1 MDHKAKERVAIAK
14 DALAWVQ
21 AGALVPASNVYVIPV
36 STGVR
41 LFLTG
46 DSNKQLRDV
55 VLGPCRVCAKGAL
68 FLAKAVR
75 FDNVSIEDYNRCNW
89 EEPLLEHFDIEQL
102 SLIERWF
109 EGWSSLGNDAWTF
122 RWHHPD
128 NTERMTLILQ
138 NIIDH
143 DGTFDPFS
151 LDGVG

>member
-1 MDHKAKERVAIAK
+1 MDHKAEERVAIAK

-21 AGALVPASNVYVIPV
+21 AGALIPASGVYVVPI
-36 STGVR
+36 STGIKTW
-41 LFLTG
+41 LEG
-46 DSNKQLRDV
+46 DRSKQLRDV
-55 VLGPCRVCAKGAL
+55 VLGPCQVCAKGAL

-75 FDNVSIEDYNRCNW
+75 FDKVSIADYNTCNW
-89 EEPLLEHFDIEQL
+89 AGSLEEHFNEEQL
-102 SLIERWF
+102 RWIERWF
-109 EGWSSLGNDAWTF
+109 EGWVSGNGEASKF
-122 RWHHPD
+122 RERHPD